1 MMYQVKWIEGE
12 KNLYDFCQK
21 CFRDRPRFLENIGH
35 CGPATIHNLY
45 IYRPD
50 KECYSQ
56 MFLLFMKHERGT
68 FSYDEIEELN
78 KLTYEQI
85 RTDKTAILV
94 R

>member
-12 KNLYDFCQK
+12 NNLNDFCQK
-21 CFRDRPRFLENIGH
+21 CFKADPQFIENIGH
-35 CGPATIHNLY
+35 CGPATIHKLY

-50 KECYSQ
+50 NDAYSQ
-56 MFLLFMKHERGT
+56 MFLLFMEHERGT
-68 FSYDEIEELN
+68 FSYDQIEKLKE
-78 KLTYEQI
+78 LTYEQI

>member
-1 MMYQVKWIEGE
+1 MYQVKWIEGE

-21 CFRDRPRFLENIGH
+21 CFKEQPYHFIENIGH
-35 CGPATIHNLY
+35 CGPATIHKLY
-45 IYRPD
+45 IWRTDIDY
-50 KECYSQ
+50 YTQ

-68 FSYDEIEELN
+68 YTYDQIVQLRN
-78 KLTYEQI
+78 STYEQI